1 MTVNPSLHVKGVLLK
16 GNKFQYNSA
25 YMYNNNITL
34 KTMLTM
40 LDYVF
45 GKTNYDKIKIV
56 IKNSL
61 CFRNLHTSRVEN
73 KSGY

>member
-1 MTVNPSLHVKGVLLK
+1 MLFRGESHSDGQHASPHVKGVLLK

-25 YMYNNNITL
+25 YLYNNNNTL
-34 KTMLTM
+34 KTMLAM

-45 GKTNYDKIKIV
+45 GKTNYHKIKIV

-61 CFRNLHTSRVEN
+61 CF
-73 KSGY
+73 